1 MACLNHLV
9 PKSAEAIDVGA
20 TNGAHRTLWY
30 PTKEVSQESLIIGAL
45 EAAFWEMDH
54 QIGTNAQ
61 CGNFRI
67 FLSFR
72 ISVKS
77 ISGILEVE
85 KLPFLQFHKL

>member
-1 MACLNHLV
+1 MGTHGAMYLESNFNKLSFQVVHKKLMACLNHLV

-54 QIGTNAQ
+54 QIG
-61 CGNFRI
+61 
-67 FLSFR
+67 
-72 ISVKS
+72 KY
-77 ISGILEVE
+77 
-85 KLPFLQFHKL
+85 

>member
-9 PKSAEAIDVGA
+9 PKSAEAIDDGA

-54 QIGTNAQ
+54 QIGTNAH
-61 CGNFRI
+61 
-67 FLSFR
+67 
-72 ISVKS
+72 SVE
-77 ISGILEVE
+77 ISGFFCHSEF
-85 KLPFLQFHKL
+85 P

>member
-54 QIGTNAQ
+54 QIG
-61 CGNFRI
+61 
-67 FLSFR
+67 
-72 ISVKS
+72 KY
-77 ISGILEVE
+77 
-85 KLPFLQFHKL
+85 

>member
-54 QIGTNAQ
+54 QIGKYYTMLQ
-61 CGNFRI
+61 K
-67 FLSFR
+67 
-72 ISVKS
+72 ISKY
-77 ISGILEVE
+77 EVNSSS
-85 KLPFLQFHKL
+85 Q